1 MKHLKYFEK
10 IERKPKVGDYVI
22 IDSAYTIED
31 KELEYFIEN
40 TIGKI
45 HRIDFRYTYV
55 DVQYSN
61 IPFDLMRY
69 FNSNIIDFNS
79 NCIKYFSKDREVVEM
94 MLNTNKYNL

>member
-45 HRIDFRYTYV
+45 HRIDFRYTY
-55 DVQYSN
+55 
-61 IPFDLMRY
+61 
-69 FNSNIIDFNS
+69 
-79 NCIKYFSKDREVVEM
+79 
-94 MLNTNKYNL
+94 